1 MKIIFL
7 GSNSEI
13 AKDLISCYENQKKNE
28 FLLFQRKIPNKIFP
42 KKKYIELDL
51 LKDDLTKVIKKN
63 KKNLINWKLLI
74 ISVGDLMPIGNFL
87 NINFSK
93 IKKSLDTNFLK
104 QIEFI
109 HALLKL
115 ESNKNKTIITFA
127 GSGTNGTADNYL
139 SYSLSKVSLIKFTEL
154 IDSEIKQLKIVSL
167 GPGWY
172 KSKLHRSTKNNKVK
186 SGKNYDNTLFN
197 LKKVNNKYKSELMY
211 KFINWVMKKPKSLVS
226 GRNFSIQ
233 DDMKFFIE
241 NKNLILFK
249 SKSFFKLRTR

>member
-74 ISVGDLMPIGNFL
+74 ISVGDLMPIG
-87 NINFSK
+87 
-93 IKKSLDTNFLK
+93 NFLK